1 MTRPSA
7 VRRQDHWGPHGSRGV
22 AAVEFA
28 ITAPLLIFVM
38 LATAEVGR
46 AFVHYDTLSYSIR
59 NSARFVTEHAING
72 TTGVVEISGPVTTQA
87 KNLAVYGNVTGP
99 GGGKAILPGFLTSQ
113 VTVVGAGND
122 NIRVTAAY
130 PYQPMLGAVL
140 PTFGFGSGSIPLGF
154 TMRIAVT
161 MRAIS

>member
-1 MTRPSA
+1 MKRPSA
-7 VRRQDHWGPHGSRGV
+7 VWRHDHWGPRGSRGV
-22 AAVEFA
+22 AVVEFA

-46 AFVHYDTLSYSIR
+46 AFVVYDTLSYSIR

-72 TTGVVEISGPVTTQA
+72 TTGVVEISGAVVSQA
-87 KNLAVYGNVTGP
+87 RNLAVYGNVTGT
-99 GGGKAILPGFLTSQ
+99 GGAKLPNFQTSQ
-113 VTVVGAGND
+113 ITVIDAGND

-140 PTFGFGSGSIPLGF
+140 PTFGFGSGSIPMGF

>member
-1 MTRPSA
+1 MKRPSA
-7 VRRQDHWGPHGSRGV
+7 VWRHDHWGPRGSRGV
-22 AAVEFA
+22 AVVEFA

-46 AFVHYDTLSYSIR
+46 AFVVYDTLSYSIR

-72 TTGVVEISGPVTTQA
+72 TTGVVEISGAVVSQA
-87 KNLAVYGNVTGP
+87 RNLAVYGNVAGTG
-99 GGGKAILPGFLTSQ
+99 GAKLPNFQTSQ
-113 VTVVGAGND
+113 ITVIDAGND

-140 PTFGFGSGSIPLGF
+140 PTFGLGSGSIPLGF

>member
-1 MTRPSA
+1 MKRPSA
-7 VRRQDHWGPHGSRGV
+7 VWRHDHWGPRGSRGV
-22 AAVEFA
+22 AVVEFA

-72 TTGVVEISGPVTTQA
+72 TTGVVEISGAVVSQA
-87 KNLAVYGNVTGP
+87 RNLAVYGNVAGTG
-99 GGGKAILPGFLTSQ
+99 GAKLPNFQTSQ
-113 VTVVGAGND
+113 ITVIDAGND

-140 PTFGFGSGSIPLGF
+140 PTFGFGSGSIPMGF

>member
-1 MTRPSA
+1 MMASSPSL
-7 VRRQDHWGPHGSRGV
+7 RFRGSPKRSRGV

-38 LATAEVGR
+38 LAAAEVGR
-46 AFVHYDTLSYSIR
+46 AFVQYDTLSYSIR
-59 NSARFVTEHAING
+59 NSARFVTENVIAG
-72 TTGVVEISGPVTTQA
+72 DTGVVSLSSAVTSQA
-87 KNLAVYGNVTGP
+87 RNLAVYGNVTGP
-99 GGGKAILPGFLTSQ
+99 GGGRAILPGFLTSQ
-113 VTVVGAGND
+113 VTVVDAGNN

>member
-1 MTRPSA
+1 MKRTS
-7 VRRQDHWGPHGSRGV
+7 VLRRRDHWGPRGSRGL

-28 ITAPLLIFVM
+28 ITAPVLIFVM
-38 LATAEVGR
+38 LAAAEVGR

-72 TTGVVEISGPVTTQA
+72 TTGVIDVSAPVIGQA
-87 KNLAVYGNVTGP
+87 RNLAVYGNVAGP
-99 GGGKAILPGFLTSQ
+99 GGGEAILRDFLTSH
-113 VTVVGAGND
+113 VTVVDAGND

-130 PYQPMLGAVL
+130 PYRPMLGTIL

-154 TMRIAVT
+154 TMRVAVT

>member
-1 MTRPSA
+1 MKRPSA

-72 TTGVVEISGPVTTQA
+72 TTGVVEISGAVVSQA
-87 KNLAVYGNVTGP
+87 RNLAVYGNVAGTG
-99 GGGKAILPGFLTSQ
+99 GAKLPNFQTSQ
-113 VTVVGAGND
+113 ITVIDAGND

-140 PTFGFGSGSIPLGF
+140 PTFGFGSGSIPMGF

>member
-1 MTRPSA
+1 MKRPSA
-7 VRRQDHWGPHGSRGV
+7 VWRHDHWGPRGSRGV
-22 AAVEFA
+22 AVVEFA

-46 AFVHYDTLSYSIR
+46 AFVVYDTLSYSIR

-72 TTGVVEISGPVTTQA
+72 TTGVVEISGAVVSQA
-87 KNLAVYGNVTGP
+87 RNLAVYGNVAGTG
-99 GGGKAILPGFLTSQ
+99 GAKLPNFQTSQ
-113 VTVVGAGND
+113 ITVIDVGND

-140 PTFGFGSGSIPLGF
+140 PTFGFGSGSIPMGF